1 MSTAV
6 PGKPAPYLRAD
17 LLALT
22 ACIALFTL
30 FPRLDLQVSAWL
42 HDPRT
47 GFRWAQEPLVL
58 LSYEVFKAHRI
69 GWIVLALAASLVA
82 MHFMPTAQTGRRR
95 AVAFLLAL
103 ILLGPVLAVNAGFKN
118 HWGRA
123 RPVRVMQFGG
133 TSAYSPPLWPA
144 LECRANCSFVSG
156 HAAAAFVLTGLYW
169 ITRRRR
175 WLAAGLAL
183 GSAVG
188 LGRMLQGGHF
198 LSDVV
203 FAFWTIYLIGGGL
216 AWLMLGQHGTGAGTQ
231 AGATSTAAEA

>member
-1 MSTAV
+1 M
-6 PGKPAPYLRAD
+6 PADPPARPVLRLRAD
-17 LLALT
+17 LLALA
-22 ACIALFTL
+22 ACIALFAA
-30 FPRLDLQVSAWL
+30 FPQLDLQVSSWL

-47 GFRWAQEPLVL
+47 GFRWAHEPLVL
-58 LSYEVFKAHRI
+58 LSYEAFKARNI
-69 GWIVLALAASLVA
+69 GWVALALAACLIA
-82 MHFMPTAQTGRRR
+82 MACTQTVDVGRRR

-103 ILLGPVLAVNAGFKN
+103 IVIGPVLAVNTGFKN

-123 RPVRVMQFGG
+123 RPVRVTQFGG
-133 TSAYSPPLWPA
+133 DLAYSPPLKPA
-144 LECRANCSFVSG
+144 LACRANCSFVSG

-169 ITRRRR
+169 VTRQRR

-203 FAFWTIYLIGGGL
+203 FAFWTVYVIGAVL
-216 AWLMLGQHGTGAGTQ
+216 DWLMLGKRGSDTDERAGT
-231 AGATSTAAEA
+231 TAAPADP

>member
-1 MSTAV
+1 MPTA
-6 PGKPAPYLRAD
+6 PSAKPALRVRAD
-17 LLALT
+17 LLALA
-22 ACIALFTL
+22 ACIAWFAV
-30 FPRLDLQVSAWL
+30 FPRFDLQVSALL

-47 GFRWAQEPLVL
+47 GFRWAHEPLVL
-58 LSYEVFKAHRI
+58 LSYEAFKARNI
-69 GWIVLALAASLVA
+69 GWIALALAACLVA
-82 MHFMPTAQTGRRR
+82 MVFMPTVDAGRRR

-103 ILLGPVLAVNAGFKN
+103 VVMGPVLAVNSGFKN

-123 RPVRVMQFGG
+123 RPVRIAQFGG
-133 TSAYSPPLWPA
+133 ELAYSPPLTPA

-169 ITRRRR
+169 VTRRRR
-175 WLAAGLAL
+175 WLAAGLVL

-203 FAFWTIYLIGGGL
+203 FAFWTVYLTGAVL
-216 AWLMLGQHGTGAGTQ
+216 AWLMLGKHGTD
-231 AGATSTAAEA
+231 AGAQEGTAAPADA